1 LDPVGQPQAE
11 GNGEAVNDRSD
22 RFFAWVWRINGLLL
36 LCLALLATGLALY
49 LAVNIG
55 MSTAQERPEEQL
67 SEVAGTDLAARD
79 LRLADFRP
87 IAGTGFIYA
96 ELASPSDYIGSGSSG
111 SPGNAANLLF
121 FDTASKKA
129 HWLLPTNDQKIPS
142 FSFLMNPP
150 GARYGYADGSGGS
163 KDQVA
168 IGILV
173 ETEDDRPS
181 ASARTGSRN
190 LLIVSPDGLALTPI
204 ARSVQG
210 LLGYHHARKDALFVF
225 YVSGG
230 AAKVLDVDPVTRQ
243 VRSDTPL
250 ATHE

>member
-1 LDPVGQPQAE
+1 LDSRARKDR
-11 GNGEAVNDRSD
+11 NAVSTRSD

-36 LCLALLATGLALY
+36 LGLALAATA
-49 LAVNIG
+49 LALALALNVG
-55 MSTAQERPEEQL
+55 VFASHERPEEQL
-67 SEVAGTDLAARD
+67 SEVAGADLAARG

-87 IAGTGFIYA
+87 IAGTRFIYA
-96 ELASPSDYIGSGSSG
+96 ALASPSEYIGSSSSG
-111 SPGNAANLLF
+111 GLGDAHNLLF
-121 FDTASKKA
+121 FDTASKRA
-129 HWLLPTNDQKIPS
+129 HWLLPRNDQRIPS
-142 FSFLMNPP
+142 FSFLMDPP
-150 GARYGYADGSGGS
+150 AARYGYADGSAGE

-168 IGILV
+168 IGLLV
-173 ETEDDRPS
+173 ETEGNEP
-181 ASARTGSRN
+181 ASSPGVGSRN
-190 LLIVSPDGLALTPI
+190 LAIASPDGLAVTPI

-230 AAKVLDVDPVTRQ
+230 TAKVLDVDPITRQ

>member
-1 LDPVGQPQAE
+1 MAE

-49 LAVNIG
+49 LAVDIG

-87 IAGTGFIYA
+87 IAGTRFIYA

-142 FSFLMNPP
+142 FSGTAGLPP
-150 GARYGYADGSGGS
+150 CAEGRPVRLLRFGGRREGARCGPGHATGTLGH
-163 KDQVA
+163 A
-168 IGILV
+168 
-173 ETEDDRPS
+173 
-181 ASARTGSRN
+181 AR
-190 LLIVSPDGLALTPI
+190 
-204 ARSVQG
+204 
-210 LLGYHHARKDALFVF
+210 
-225 YVSGG
+225 
-230 AAKVLDVDPVTRQ
+230 DP
-243 VRSDTPL
+243 
-250 ATHE
+250 